1 MIPIERQD
9 LERTSLS
16 IHDTEY
22 AMCIKYLFLL
32 FHLITHKIFAT
43 CLHNFELY
51 SFNIL
56 IPEGGMLPPR
66 DKTLVLQ
73 NWNLKSSTSTW
84 GPWNKVEVTLLTG
97 VICHNKQEES
107 ELLQHREGRKNS
119 VSVFSGIPLNTSI
132 SNIKNWWKITSNK
145 KKKEGSLKIQKGRS
159 GHSPD
164 NEPWTAESQRNIERV
179 IEERSHKY
187 HLQPQNR

>member
-1 MIPIERQD
+1 MMPIERQD

-22 AMCIKYLFLL
+22 TMCIKYLFLL

-51 SFNIL
+51 SFKIL

-73 NWNLKSSTSTW
+73 NWNLRSSTSTW

-145 KKKEGSLKIQKGRS
+145 KKKKKGRLTEDS
-159 GHSPD
+159 KGKAWPFTRQWTLNSW
-164 NEPWTAESQRNIERV
+164 EPKKHGESDRRKK
-179 IEERSHKY
+179 S
-187 HLQPQNR
+187 